1 MSCVESL
8 LTDLERLMLDE
19 VSSDI
24 KIVCQDQEM
33 LSHSLILSARSIL
46 FKCWELLVV
55 SSHFP
60 VRNNLQVRE

>member
-46 FKCWELLVV
+46 NVGSC
-55 SSHFP
+55 
-60 VRNNLQVRE
+60 